1 MVRCGDC
8 KLATLSSL
16 LALSSHKAEP
26 RLGDT
31 MRRPDDLPPPR
42 RREDLFLREAQ
53 LELSKL
59 LAEEPPKP
67 SKDEPEELGEA
78 S

>member
-67 SKDEPEELGEA
+67 SKDEPEEQDEA